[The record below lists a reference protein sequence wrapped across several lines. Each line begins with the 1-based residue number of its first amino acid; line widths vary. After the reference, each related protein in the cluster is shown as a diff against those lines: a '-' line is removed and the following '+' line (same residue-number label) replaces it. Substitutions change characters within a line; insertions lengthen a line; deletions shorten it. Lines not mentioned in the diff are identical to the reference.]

1 MFGRL
6 SRGPKLPNKPAESD
20 SSSESDDG
28 SEDSSSLED
37 AEEMEMDS
45 KDLCVEIK
53 AKEKDKAKATERLH
67 TPLSGRSPSPCGRD
81 ESPVQLGDLLQDAVG
96 ARRNDNGAQ
105 RDDKK
110 PSAPENSWMKWDDD
124 RTTRANQDCQREL
137 ESTAVRELVKY
148 FGKRKV
154 RFLKHL
160 KNLMFEFHTI
170 FSLPPLSP
178 RLYLPPP
185 DHLPTTTGCS
195 TTISAAIRS

>member
-6 SRGPKLPNKPAESD
+6 GRGPKLPVKRAESE

-37 AEEMEMDS
+37 ALEENGEAECEMDS

-53 AKEKDKAKATERLH
+53 AKEKGGGGKAGGKANAERLH
-67 TPLSGRSPSPCGRD
+67 TPLSGGRSPSPCGGGR
-81 ESPVQLGDLLQDAVG
+81 EGSPARLGDLLQDGVG
-96 ARRNDNGAQ
+96 GGGNAPQGEE
-105 RDDKK
+105 DKK
-110 PSAPENSWMKWDDD
+110 PAAPENSWMKWDDD

-154 RFLKHL
+154 RTSVH
-160 KNLMFEFHTI
+160 
-170 FSLPPLSP
+170 
-178 RLYLPPP
+178 
-185 DHLPTTTGCS
+185 
-195 TTISAAIRS
+195 

>member
-1 MFGRL
+1 MCTINDGILSHQIIAGPSTASTSTASSSSTLAARRWKMFGRL

-37 AEEMEMDS
+37 AEENGAEYEMDS

-53 AKEKDKAKATERLH
+53 AKEKDKTKAPERLH

-81 ESPVQLGDLLQDAVG
+81 ESPVQLGDLLQEAVG
-96 ARRNDNGAQ
+96 ARRNDNGAKS
-105 RDDKK
+105 DDKK

-154 RFLKHL
+154 RFARI
-160 KNLMFEFHTI
+160 FHT
-170 FSLPPLSP
+170 
-178 RLYLPPP
+178 
-185 DHLPTTTGCS
+185 
-195 TTISAAIRS
+195 